1 MRRPVR
7 VPIWL
12 VGAAWIGWPFV
23 GRFLFH
29 HWIHGGLEMR
39 SGPGGQD
46 TEFLVYTPLEHAA
59 FWLLVGVVP
68 VVLTLAWWYGRARER
83 RPPTSDSTLVPPH

>member
-1 MRRPVR
+1 VRRLVR

-12 VGAAWIGWPFV
+12 VGAAWIGWPLV

-29 HWIHGGLEMR
+29 HWIPGRLLMR
-39 SGPGGQD
+39 AGPGGQD
-46 TEFLVYTPLEHAA
+46 TEFLVYSPLEQAV

-68 VVLTLAWWYGRARER
+68 VVLTLAWWYSRVPKR
-83 RPPTSDSTLVPPH
+83 RLPTSDSSFVPPN